1 MPGFQSIPDLA
12 DFIVLPKS
20 SQENISIQIVQN
32 SSMQKFLIIRLEAV
46 PDPLGPTSLWLVAR
60 NDPTQTRLSK
70 HKCGIYWKDTGCL
83 IGSKDNVASPCGG
96 LEARFR
102 KPLGPA
108 LPVPAP
114 PCSGGKWPPEAH
126 TELAAPQQWP
136 RILEHGFQTQESL
149 AQLGWDIFLHSN
161 QWGMGGGVV
170 LGIMVEGPS

>member
-70 HKCGIYWKDTGCL
+70 HKCGIY
-83 IGSKDNVASPCGG
+83 
-96 LEARFR
+96 
-102 KPLGPA
+102 
-108 LPVPAP
+108 
-114 PCSGGKWPPEAH
+114 
-126 TELAAPQQWP
+126 
-136 RILEHGFQTQESL
+136 
-149 AQLGWDIFLHSN
+149 
-161 QWGMGGGVV
+161 
-170 LGIMVEGPS
+170 